1 MNTLPG
7 TSRGASASGAR
18 GDERPTMSQH
28 RTPDRVL
35 AADSPAWPCPVL
47 PFLATA
53 SVWLV
58 AIHAVSRA
66 QAMEIVLVGASM
78 LLVGTPIGLA
88 GICISTLRRQYWLA
102 LFRRRGWLYALLS
115 RRLLVTLFWTGWAVA
130 TSFLL
135 LLRFHVYNQ
144 VEWAVL
150 AATIPVFAAVFA
162 AIHRVLVK
170 ELRPDAAVTEALV
183 WSRRACPAL
192 MLLLYVGALAY
203 WGDVPRHASLD
214 QAIAA
219 HRSSAAAWSGS
230 ALVREALHWGAYFD
244 GLETYALGRLGRVD
258 SLWALLAMGA
268 GNLAIFYS
276 VCLALSCF
284 RIPRTGFVQ
293 ARLAPRSFEHVFA
306 ATAVATFLVGFVY
319 FPLLA
324 RLDEYVARSPDP
336 ARVRGQVERETSTA
350 VRQVFERIDDGH
362 YRPGTLTQL
371 ASARAAA
378 LGAVGAAADRFRREV
393 DAAFERL
400 EDEAVGEY
408 LDWYYSLPAEYGR
421 IGMMLQGRLQDYLT
435 EKARETF
442 RQEKWYRGVEAAF
455 ERMLS
460 VDEEARTAYERTVRD
475 ILDRN
480 RVDPEDAAFDVTL
493 TAALKDVVQPSLH
506 QDVIPAAHRL
516 ATAGVAGGAGSAAAG
531 GITFIIVQKVT
542 AKVLG
547 KQVLKLAAKAPLK
560 AAAGKLAG
568 AVAGG
573 AAIGSLLPGAGT
585 VVGALVGGAL
595 VGASLGVAVD
605 GALLELEE
613 ALSRDDFERELV
625 AAIRQ
630 ARGEFADEYLGRPP
644 AG

>member
-1 MNTLPG
+1 
-7 TSRGASASGAR
+7 
-18 GDERPTMSQH
+18 MSQDG
-28 RTPDRVL
+28 TPDPVL
-35 AADSPAWPCPVL
+35 AADSPAWPCPAL
-47 PFLATA
+47 PFLAAAT
-53 SVWLV
+53 VWLAAV
-58 AIHAVSRA
+58 HAISRA
-66 QAMEIVLVGASM
+66 QAMEIVFVGASM
-78 LLVGTPIGLA
+78 LLLGVPIGLA
-88 GICISTLRRQYWLA
+88 GVYTSMLRRQFRLV
-102 LFRRRGWLYALLS
+102 LFRKRGWLYALLS
-115 RRLLVTLFWTGWAVA
+115 RRLLVTLFWTGWALA
-130 TSFLL
+130 TSFVL
-135 LLRFHVYNQ
+135 LLRFHVYGG

-150 AATIPVFAAVFA
+150 AATIPVFALVFA
-162 AIHRVLVK
+162 SLRHVLAE
-170 ELRPDAAVTEALV
+170 ELRADAAVTEALV
-183 WSRRACPAL
+183 WSRRICPAL
-192 MLLLYVGALAY
+192 VLLLYVGALAY

-214 QAIAA
+214 QAIEA
-219 HRSSAAAWSGS
+219 HRGSATVWTGS
-230 ALVREALHWGAYFD
+230 ALVQEALYWSAYFD
-244 GLETYALGRLGRVD
+244 GLEAYALGRLGGVD

-268 GNLAIFYS
+268 GNLAIFYN

-284 RIPRTGFVQ
+284 RIPRAGFVQ
-293 ARLAPRSFEHVFA
+293 ARLAPRSFENVFTA
-306 ATAVATFLVGFVY
+306 AAVATFLVGFVY

-336 ARVRGQVERETSTA
+336 ARVRTRVERETTA
-350 VRQVFERIDDGH
+350 AARQVFERIDDGH
-362 YRPGTLTQL
+362 YRPGTLEQL

-378 LGAVGAAADRFRREV
+378 LGAVGAAAERFRREV

-421 IGMMLQGRLQDYLT
+421 IGMMLQGRLEDYLT
-435 EKARETF
+435 EKAQETF
-442 RQEKWYRGVEAAF
+442 QQEKWYRGVETAF
-455 ERMLS
+455 ETMLS
-460 VDEEARTAYERTVRD
+460 VEEQARAAYERTVRD

-480 RVDPEDAAFDVTL
+480 RVDNPAPAAFEVTL
-493 TAALKDVVQPSLH
+493 TAALEDIVQPSLH

-516 ATAGVAGGAGSAAAG
+516 AAAGVAGGAGSAAAG

-568 AVAGG
+568 AVAAG
-573 AAIGSLLPGAGT
+573 AAIGSLVPGAGT
-585 VVGALVGGAL
+585 AVGAVVGGAL
-595 VGASLGVAVD
+595 VGASVGIAVD

-630 ARGEFADEYLGRPP
+630 ARGEFADEFLEPPP

>member
-1 MNTLPG
+1 
-7 TSRGASASGAR
+7 
-18 GDERPTMSQH
+18 MSQH
-28 RTPDRVL
+28 ATPDRVP
-35 AADSPAWPCPVL
+35 AADSPAWPCLPL
-47 PFLATA
+47 PFLVTA
-53 SVWLV
+53 SIWLA

-66 QAMEIVLVGASM
+66 PAMEIAFVGASM

-88 GICISTLRRQYWLA
+88 AICISTLRRQYWLG
-102 LFRRRGWLYALLS
+102 LFQKRGWLYALLS
-115 RRLLVTLFWTGWAVA
+115 RRLLAALFWTGWALA
-130 TSFLL
+130 MSFVL
-135 LLRFHVYNQ
+135 LLRFHVYSR

-150 AATIPVFAAVFA
+150 AATIPVFALVFA
-162 AIHRVLVK
+162 AIRRVLAK
-170 ELRPDAAVTEALV
+170 ELRADAAVTEALV
-183 WSRRACPAL
+183 WSRRTCPAL
-192 MLLLYVGALAY
+192 VLLLYVGALAY
-203 WGDVPRHASLD
+203 WGDLPRHASLD
-214 QAIAA
+214 QAIEA

-230 ALVREALHWGAYFD
+230 ALVQEALHWGAYFD
-244 GLETYALGRLGRVD
+244 GLEAYALGRLGRID

-268 GNLAIFYS
+268 GNLAIFYN

-284 RIPRTGFVQ
+284 RIPRAGFVQ
-293 ARLAPRSFEHVFA
+293 ARLAPRSFESVFT
-306 ATAVATFLVGFVY
+306 ATAVATVLVGFIY

-336 ARVRGQVERETSTA
+336 ARVRTRVERETTTV
-350 VRQVFERIDDGH
+350 VRQVFERIDDDH
-362 YRPGTLTQL
+362 YRQGTLEQL

-378 LGAVGAAADRFRREV
+378 VDVVGAAAARFRREV

-400 EDEAVGEY
+400 EGEAVGEY

-421 IGMMLQGRLQDYLT
+421 IGMMLQGRLQAYLT

-442 RQEKWYRGVEAAF
+442 QQEKWYRGVETAF

-460 VDEEARTAYERTVRD
+460 VDEAARTAYERTVRD

-480 RVDPEDAAFDVTL
+480 RVDPEHAAFEVTL
-493 TAALKDVVQPSLH
+493 TASLEDILQPSLH

-560 AAAGKLAG
+560 ATAGKLAG

-573 AAIGSLLPGAGT
+573 AVIGSLVPGAGT
-585 VVGALVGGAL
+585 AVGAVVGGVL
-595 VGASLGVAVD
+595 VGASIGVAVD

-630 ARGEFADEYLGRPP
+630 ARGEFADAYLGRPRT
-644 AG
+644 AGLSAGCG